1 MGRAI
6 LLVAFLGLAVCYYYL
21 FGAGPTPSEL
31 GELAWWRPRG
41 WALRWESLAAL
52 KELREAEGAVRLLPV
67 LLFLLPVLA
76 LAIPLLALFKGAVMR
91 TVIVGVAL
99 TGWAFVYYGYLAEGI
114 WRFFSWRAP
123 AATLSFSLLLSALLF
138 APSLLRSAARLS
150 LGWRALAVVAG
161 LGSIYLLST
170 EVTGTNP
177 ELRANLSPWP
187 VLTLFGL
194 LLAGYVI
201 ASWHVAAGV
210 GEWIWGRL
218 SGTPGAIAGIATAA
232 VVGGTASLWVFES
245 AGPVSIVVLGLVAAL
260 YAIAAS
266 ARASDRAA
274 AGGARIAAGALLAA
288 AIFASNLSATR
299 AQEVARD
306 VTAARVLDALRSYR
320 EAEGGYPDEL
330 AQLVPE
336 YLDEVPRARM
346 GWIPHRHEEFTY
358 SNFGD
363 SFALEF
369 ASVLWVQCA
378 YSPPYYETE
387 DEELEAEEE
396 IIPDVAAGEDLGLA
410 EAWSCESAPPK
421 LW

>member
-6 LLVAFLGLAVCYYYL
+6 CLVAFVALAVSYYYL

-31 GELAWWRPRG
+31 GELPWWRPRG

-67 LLFLLPVLA
+67 LLFLLPILA
-76 LAIPLLALFKGAVMR
+76 LAIPLLVLFKSAVMR
-91 TVIVGVAL
+91 SLILGVGL
-99 TGWAFVYYGYLAEGI
+99 TAWAFVYYGYLAEGI

-123 AATLSFSLLLSALLF
+123 AATLSFFLLLSALLF
-138 APSLLRSAARLS
+138 APSLLRSMARLS
-150 LGWRALAVVAG
+150 LGWRALALIAAF
-161 LGSIYLLST
+161 GSIYLLST

-194 LLAGYVI
+194 LLAGYMI
-201 ASWHVAAGV
+201 ASWHVAAGI

-218 SGTPGAIAGIATAA
+218 SGSAGAIAGIASAA
-232 VVGGTASLWVFES
+232 VVGGAASLWIFEA
-245 AGPVSIVVLGLVAAL
+245 AGPAAIGTFALLAAL
-260 YAIAAS
+260 YAIVAS
-266 ARASDRAA
+266 ARASDRAGVGA
-274 AGGARIAAGALLAA
+274 ARIAAGVLVAA
-288 AIFASNLSATR
+288 TIFLSNLSATR
-299 AQEVARD
+299 AQELARD
-306 VTAARVLDALRSYR
+306 VTAAKVLDAIQSYR
-320 EAEGGYPDEL
+320 ADKGSYPDDL
-330 AQLVPE
+330 AELVPG
-336 YLDEVPRARM
+336 YLDQIPRARM
-346 GWIPHRHEEFTY
+346 GLVPHRNEEFTY

-387 DEELEAEEE
+387 DDELEDEEE